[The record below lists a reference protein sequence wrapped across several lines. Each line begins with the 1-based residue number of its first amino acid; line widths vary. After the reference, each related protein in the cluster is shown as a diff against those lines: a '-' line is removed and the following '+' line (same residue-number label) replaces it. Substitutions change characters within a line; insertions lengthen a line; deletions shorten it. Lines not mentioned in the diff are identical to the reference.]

1 MSAYNDLTWNNER
14 RCQMKLSEMGW
25 DEWVFAAII
34 TILMAFLLLVGWS
47 PAQGQ
52 TVDEMQDTITY
63 IASDECGGRKT
74 ASPGIYRAQQYIAEK
89 LRDAGLDPRYQE
101 FQMRGVKCRNI
112 VASVQGYSNQYIVV
126 GAHLDHIGTRGRSF
140 VGGAELRRGRVM
152 NGADDN
158 ASGSA
163 MALAMAIALH
173 KQQST
178 SLVPIRHSVVFVWFT
193 GEEHGFW
200 GSEYFVKN
208 PIAPV
213 HSELKTGA
221 PMPIFML
228 NLDMV
233 GRLRGGDY
241 RDMEF
246 LPADPLPVVEILE
259 RLYTRYDFGKK
270 IVFLDEGANS
280 DHYPFHQQGIP
291 YVFLHTG
298 LHADYHRSTD
308 DADKINYEGMLKIT
322 HFAQDLIV
330 AILNANEVEYDFIN
344 GVIYE

>member
-1 MSAYNDLTWNNER
+1 
-14 RCQMKLSEMGW
+14 MKLS
-25 DEWVFAAII
+25 DITTREWIWIVIIEVIVCAI
-34 TILMAFLLLVGWS
+34 LLTGWS
-47 PAQGQ
+47 TAQGQ
-52 TVDEMQDTITY
+52 TVDELRDTVTY

-74 ASPGIYRAQQYIAEK
+74 ASPGIYRAQQYVTEK

-101 FQMRGVKCRNI
+101 FRMRGVKCRNI

-126 GAHLDHIGTRGRSF
+126 GAHLDHIGTQ
-140 VGGAELRRGRVM
+140 RRRVM

-178 SLVPIRHSVVFVWFT
+178 SLVPLRHSVVFVWFT

-208 PIAPV
+208 PLAPV
-213 HSELKTGA
+213 HGELKTGISL
-221 PMPIFML
+221 PIFML

-233 GRLRGGDY
+233 GRLSGGY
-241 RDMEF
+241 SDMGY
-246 LPADPLPVVEILE
+246 PPTDPLPVVEILE
-259 RLYTRYDFGKK
+259 HLYTRYDFGKK
-270 IVFLDEGANS
+270 IVFLGEGANS

-298 LHADYHRSTD
+298 LHADYHQIGRASCR
-308 DADKINYEGMLKIT
+308 ER
-322 HFAQDLIV
+322 V
-330 AILNANEVEYDFIN
+330 
-344 GVIYE
+344 

>member
-1 MSAYNDLTWNNER
+1 
-14 RCQMKLSEMGW
+14 MKLSNITTRKWVWIVIIESLVCAGLLMGW
-25 DEWVFAAII
+25 S
-34 TILMAFLLLVGWS
+34 T
-47 PAQGQ
+47 AQGQ
-52 TVDEMQDTITY
+52 TVAEMRDTVTY
-63 IASDECGGRKT
+63 IASDECDGRET
-74 ASPGIYRAQQYIAEK
+74 GTPGIYRAQQYVAGK

-101 FQMRGVKCRNI
+101 FQINSWGKCRNL
-112 VASVQGYSNQYIVV
+112 VVFVQGCSNKYIVV
-126 GAHLDHIGTRGRSF
+126 GAHIDHIGSP
-140 VGGAELRRGRVM
+140 RRRVM

-173 KQQST
+173 KQQSI

-208 PIAPV
+208 PLAPV
-213 HSELKTGA
+213 HGELKTGISL
-221 PMPIFML
+221 PIFML

-233 GRLRGGDY
+233 GRLHGSY
-241 RDMEF
+241 RDMKF
-246 LPADPLPVVEILE
+246 PPTDPLPVVEILE
-259 RLYTRYDFGKK
+259 RLYTRYDFGKN
-270 IVFLDEGANS
+270 IVFLGEGANS

-322 HFAQDLIV
+322 HFAQDLIR
-330 AILNANEVEYDFIN
+330 AILNANVVEYDFIN
-344 GVIYE
+344 GVIDE

>member
-1 MSAYNDLTWNNER
+1 
-14 RCQMKLSEMGW
+14 MKLS
-25 DEWVFAAII
+25 DI
-34 TILMAFLLLVGWS
+34 TTRECFWTAVIAMLMTFFFPAGWS
-47 PAQGQ
+47 TAQGQ
-52 TVDEMQDTITY
+52 TVDEMRDTVTY
-63 IASDECGGRKT
+63 IASDECGGRET
-74 ASPGIYRAQQYIAEK
+74 SSPGIYRAQQYVTKK

-112 VASVQGYSNQYIVV
+112 IASVQGCSNQYIVV
-126 GAHLDHIGTRGRSF
+126 GAHLDHIGTQ
-140 VGGAELRRGRVM
+140 RRRVM

-173 KQQST
+173 KQQSI
-178 SLVPIRHSVVFVWFT
+178 SLVPMRHSVVFVWFT

-208 PIAPV
+208 PLAPV
-213 HSELKTGA
+213 QGDLKTGVSL
-221 PMPIFML
+221 PIFML

-233 GRLRGGDY
+233 GRLRGGY

-246 LPADPLPVVEILE
+246 PPIDPLPVVEILE

-270 IVFLDEGANS
+270 IVFLGEGANS

-308 DADKINYEGMLKIT
+308 DFDKINYEGMLKIT
-322 HFAQDLIV
+322 HFAQDLIE
-330 AILNANEVEYDFIN
+330 AILNANEIEYDFIN
-344 GVIYE
+344 GVIDE